1 MGPIGALCAEDPDDQ
16 ALLWIDHRDEDDGII
31 EPLSRSLGDGDEI
44 AVDWRD
50 DDLWAT
56 YRGTARRI
64 PLTFTPHDRYV
75 AIGSV
80 AALVK
85 NRYGLYGSK
94 SSLRSDTHGVVVL
107 SHAEVASASDAARR
121 ALQEPFTRIEPGT
134 DSFGGPALPCVGHE
148 DHNPEFA
155 AQAAAFDQGQRETM
169 QAVRSELQGDL
180 QALRRRRRWRIV
192 PCSCCGSR
200 WCCTSRAESGTP
212 SSRRPERAGFRAAAD
227 TPAGPAASSCP
238 RSAAG

>member
-1 MGPIGALCAEDPDDQ
+1 MSSIEALCAEEPDDE
-16 ALLWIDHRDEDDGII
+16 ALLWFDHRDEDDGII
-31 EPLSRSLGDGDEI
+31 ESLSRWLGGGDEI

-56 YRGTARRI
+56 YRGTAHRI

-85 NRYGLYGSK
+85 DRYGLYVRK
-94 SSLRSDTHGVVVL
+94 SSLRSDTHGLAVL

-121 ALQEPFTRIEPGT
+121 ALQERFTRIEPGT
-134 DSFGGPALPCVGHE
+134 DYFGGPALPYVGHE
-148 DHNPEFA
+148 GHNPEFA
-155 AQAAAFDQGQRETM
+155 AQAAAFDQVQRETMQAFLQGPHM

-180 QALRRRRRWRIV
+180 QAFRQRRRWRIV
-192 PCSCCGSR
+192 L
-200 WCCTSRAESGTP
+200 WLVLWVALVLYLTSWIGRHVLSPT
-212 SSRRPERAGFRAAAD
+212 
-227 TPAGPAASSCP
+227 
-238 RSAAG
+238 